1 MRTRK
6 ILWSPALAL
15 TLALGG
21 CLEEAEDP
29 ELVDTRVEELQA
41 ADEPIV
47 ESDEPLLGTEPD
59 EDGLFEVEGLV
70 REEEVDSLSQ
80 E

>member
-1 MRTRK
+1 MRIRK
-6 ILWSPALAL
+6 TLWSSALAL
-15 TLALGG
+15 TFALGG
-21 CLEEAEDP
+21 CLEEAEEP
-29 ELVDTRVEELQA
+29 GPVDSRIEELQA

-59 EDGLFEVEGLV
+59 EDALFEVEGLV